1 MPAPALAKPAFNN
14 IAGSFIDVF
23 IIYKTIN
30 IPVNAFKGITF
41 VQRITMKHKI
51 LIADD
56 DPGIRDIFKIVLTK
70 AGYDIEVKEDAN
82 EIFENKFSIPDLFL
96 IDKLLSGVDGL
107 DICHYLKT
115 NEQTSH
121 IPVIMVSASPDIGIA
136 ATKAGADDFIEKPFE
151 LSYLLKVIERNIEQ
165 AKNERLLKTE
175 RSEENY

>member
-14 IAGSFIDVF
+14 IAGSFINVF

-56 DPGIRDIFKIVLTK
+56 DPEIRDIFKIILAK

-82 EIFENKFSIPDLFL
+82 EIFKNNFKIPDLFL

-107 DICHYLKT
+107 DVCRYLKNNPT
-115 NEQTSH
+115 TSN
-121 IPVIMVSASPDIGIA
+121 IPVVMVSASPDIGA
-136 ATKAGADDFIEKPFE
+136 MAVKAGADDFVE
-151 LSYLLKVIERNIEQ
+151 
-165 AKNERLLKTE
+165 
-175 RSEENY
+175 

>member
-1 MPAPALAKPAFNN
+1 
-14 IAGSFIDVF
+14 
-23 IIYKTIN
+23 
-30 IPVNAFKGITF
+30 
-41 VQRITMKHKI
+41 MKHKI

-82 EIFENKFSIPDLFL
+82 EIFENKFNIPDLFL
-96 IDKLLSGVDGL
+96 VDKLLSGIDGL
-107 DICHYLKT
+107 DICHYLKS

-136 ATKAGADDFIEKPFE
+136 AIKAGANDFVEKPFE
-151 LSYLLKVIERNIEQ
+151 LSFLLKVIERNIEQ

>member
-1 MPAPALAKPAFNN
+1 MPAPALARPALNN
-14 IAGSFIDVF
+14 IVASFIDVF

-96 IDKLLSGVDGL
+96 IDKLLGL
-107 DICHYLKT
+107 FCKV
-115 NEQTSH
+115 EMRTSDTFA
-121 IPVIMVSASPDIGIA
+121 IMFNFTYCTRTYSLVLIF
-136 ATKAGADDFIEKPFE
+136 KK
-151 LSYLLKVIERNIEQ
+151 
-165 AKNERLLKTE
+165 
-175 RSEENY
+175 